1 MTLTRI
7 IVFPSPQGTGICDF
21 AMIAHDLDLDEVK
34 NKYFPEITEFFFTT
48 NDKLP
53 EDIYYRNSWLFN
65 PTKITIDIERMKEL
79 AHTIRRRRRDEEF
92 EPFDKI
98 IARQIPGAEV
108 EGAELKSLEI
118 REKYTQIQIAN
129 DNETSYLGLPA
140 EVKTLKAV

>member
-7 IVFPSPQGTGICDF
+7 IVFPSPSGTGLCDF
-21 AMIAHDLDLDEVK
+21 AMIAHGLDLDEVK
-34 NKYFPEITEFFFTT
+34 EKYFPEITEFFFTT

-79 AHTIRRRRRDEEF
+79 AHTIRRRKRDEEF

-98 IARQIPGAEV
+98 IARQIPGAEA
-108 EGAELKSLEI
+108 EGAELKRVEI
-118 REKYTQIQIAN
+118 REKYIQIQAAI
-129 DNETSYLGLPA
+129 DNAASYSELPQ
-140 EVKTLKAV
+140 EVKTSL